1 MSSPPIEVADVVDA
15 LKAHGFKYLEA
26 GQDGWLRFS
35 GELKAAGRAHVC
47 TLEVDPDLH
56 DVPRV
61 RLNQL
66 SPTLPTVLP
75 HLGESGQLCYLATG
89 SVVFDMFDPVGQ
101 TLACISLAERVLDS
115 VLGGKLV
122 EDLED
127 EFFAFW
133 WGPFCLLDL
142 QGTRLGLQEA
152 YLAKP
157 GTAILG
163 VVTDDKDRTVSK
175 LKSLGWEPTEKPF
188 LAIRVKSMAKPRP
201 DQRNWP
207 PTTVQQL
214 LQWQGKLDPRCRKKI
229 ERRLQAAFDAGSR
242 HALVLIESPL
252 LTYGFTSLFEHPP
265 APRRPAKSARQRL
278 FEQQVTP
285 LTVVRIDDRY
295 MAERNS
301 PGGRTL
307 AGMNIAV
314 VGCGTIGGYLAD
326 LLVKGGAGTSGGK
339 LTLVDPDLFGPNNL
353 GRHRLGF
360 PDLFKNKATQ
370 LRDELRRGA
379 PGASVSALPV
389 DIRAAKIGKVDL
401 IIDATG
407 EEALGHWL
415 TWRYAAT
422 APILSVW
429 VEGAGVAVRA
439 LLKAH
444 PTGACHRCLSD
455 YVRSGQLMVLDSPT
469 PTVLK
474 GHGCEGLYVPF
485 PATVSV
491 QAASLAAE
499 MTQAWANGSTE
510 PALRTRLLEAAKALA
525 TPDCSPPARTDCPAC
540 SS

>member
-35 GELKAAGRAHVC
+35 GKLKAASSAHAC

-89 SVVFDMFDPVGQ
+89 SVVFDMFDPVVQ

-142 QGTRLGLQEA
+142 QGTRLGRQEA
-152 YLAKP
+152 YL
-157 GTAILG
+157 
-163 VVTDDKDRTVSK
+163 
-175 LKSLGWEPTEKPF
+175 
-188 LAIRVKSMAKPRP
+188 AKPRP

-285 LTVVRIDDRY
+285 LSVVRIDDRY